1 MMLRRFLVPLVG
13 WAVLSSLTAGA
24 AEFRL
29 PTTDE
34 LPGASDEVRAA
45 LGAFE
50 NKDAAGAVKR
60 LQAAAAKD
68 DANAQF
74 VLGLCLQYG
83 QGVTQSIPQA
93 RAMYEKAAGNGQPAA
108 QFFLGMFLLTGGSAE
123 PERAAREAVGWL
135 EKAALQS
142 FHRANH
148 QLADMYLGEIGV
160 TRDVT
165 KARDWL
171 KKGSQNGDPVA
182 SYRLAVM
189 NEKGEGLAKPDPD
202 GALVLYEQAA
212 EGGLT
217 EAMLYLGRMYQT
229 GVRGTA
235 DFTKA
240 RQYYEKAE
248 KLKVPEARF
257 RLGQLYQYGLGVD
270 KDEARALFFFRK
282 GAEQNE
288 PNCIFQIGQMAAA
301 GAGTKKDENEAREWF
316 KRAAQLNFAPA
327 VAALGVMNEE
337 GQAGFEKSV
346 KEALRYYLQAGELG
360 DAASQNKLGVWYRS
374 GEGPVLKDNVAA
386 AAWFGLA
393 VQSGYPAAQVNLGL
407 MAEEGA
413 GMPRNPALAGQLFQ
427 AAAAQGHALGMFFM
441 GRLLESG
448 RGAPA
453 DPVAAF
459 VLYEQAAPL
468 HPPAAEARDA
478 LKPKLNGQQ
487 LDEARKQL
495 EARRQ
500 AAAAAAPGGGAPE
513 TTPPAAASPA
523 TPVEPAKE

>member
-1 MMLRRFLVPLVG
+1 MTGYYLRFPPLPIMLRCFFAVLLG
-13 WAVLSSLTAGA
+13 SAVLSGA
-24 AEFRL
+24 APGAPDFRL

-50 NKDAAGAVKR
+50 NKDAGGAVKR

-83 QGVTQSIPQA
+83 QGVTQSLEQA

-108 QFFLGMFLLTGGSAE
+108 QFFLGMFLLNSGSKE
-123 PERAAREAVGWL
+123 PESAAREAMAWL
-135 EKAALQS
+135 EKAALQK

-148 QLADMYLGEIGV
+148 QLADMYLNEVGV
-160 TRDVT
+160 KRDVT

-182 SYRLAVM
+182 SYRLAIM
-189 NEKGEGLAKPDPD
+189 NEKGEGLAKPDPE
-202 GALVLYEQAA
+202 GALTLYEKAA
-212 EGGLT
+212 DEGLP
-217 EAMLYLGRMYQT
+217 EAMIYLGRMHQS
-229 GVRGTA
+229 GARGER
-235 DFTKA
+235 DMEKA
-240 RQYYEKAE
+240 RAYYEKAE

-257 RLGQLYQYGLGVD
+257 RLGQLYQHGLGVE
-270 KDEARALFFFRK
+270 KDEARAVFYFRK

-288 PNCIFQIGQMAAA
+288 PNCIFQLGQMAAA
-301 GAGTKKDENEAREWF
+301 GAGTKKDEAEAREWF
-316 KRAAQLNFAPA
+316 KRAAQMNFAPA
-327 VAALGVMNEE
+327 VATLGMMNEE
-337 GQAGFEKSV
+337 GQAGFEKNP
-346 KEALRYYLQAGELG
+346 KEALRYYVQAGELG

-393 VQSGYPAAQVNLGL
+393 VQSGYAAAQVNLGL

-413 GMPRNPALAGQLFQ
+413 GMPRNYALAGQLFE

-448 RGAPA
+448 RGAPPN
-453 DPVAAF
+453 PVGAF

-478 LKPKLNGQQ
+478 LKPKL
-487 LDEARKQL
+487 
-495 EARRQ
+495 
-500 AAAAAAPGGGAPE
+500 
-513 TTPPAAASPA
+513 
-523 TPVEPAKE
+523 